1 MPSSRGDWPESI
13 IEQLKVLLL
22 LLLLLEAEGK
32 KGRE

>member
-22 LLLLLEAEGK
+22 LLLEAEGK

>member
-22 LLLLLEAEGK
+22 LEAEGK